1 MSWSSVQWPVVVVST
16 PLTTRKGRD
25 NRGAGLFVHLFLLL
39 ETSIHG
45 LTHTHTHLHLH
56 NSLHAHIHSNIYEKS
71 TYTQD
76 CVIYFIY
83 SSGSQS
89 QVQAPQ
95 GFLEWIP
102 RGPQRK
108 GESFIFT
115 VIPAISKTMTE
126 RTTISVMGFVQL
138 LYIKDLKEKFLSVE
152 GPNSKSHE
160 MGVHGLIC
168 VNLIWSNLCP
178 WHKKRSTDSK

>member
-1 MSWSSVQWPVVVVST
+1 MSWSSGCCEHPYDTQKRQITEKQGYLSISFFV
-16 PLTTRKGRD
+16 RD
-25 NRGAGLFVHLFLLL
+25 
-39 ETSIHG
+39 IHPWTY
-45 LTHTHTHLHLH
+45 THTHTHKLVQQPTCT
-56 NSLHAHIHSNIYEKS
+56 HSQINEKS

-83 SSGSQS
+83 SSGAQS

-126 RTTISVMGFVQL
+126 CTTILVMGFVQF
-138 LYIKDLKEKFLSVE
+138 LYIKDLKEKFLSVRAQ
-152 GPNSKSHE
+152 
-160 MGVHGLIC
+160 
-168 VNLIWSNLCP
+168 NL
-178 WHKKRSTDSK
+178 KKWESTVSFV